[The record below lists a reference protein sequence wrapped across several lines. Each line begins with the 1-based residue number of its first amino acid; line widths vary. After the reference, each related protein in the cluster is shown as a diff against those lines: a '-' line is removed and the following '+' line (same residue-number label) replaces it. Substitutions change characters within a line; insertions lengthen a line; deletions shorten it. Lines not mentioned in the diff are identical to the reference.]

1 MTVAPLVTL
10 SFEYYGYSG
19 TILLLGGLM
28 LHLFV
33 SAALFRPVSV
43 REIHVHEI
51 ELDKERSREEIHSK
65 DDDVNVTGDQVDQVL
80 FEQAAN
86 KLDLNETES
95 EVEKQKEKKSVLT
108 KHLNIE
114 LLVEKEFLSFCFLM
128 IGIFMCFACRNSF
141 MSLHAKEKHIEG
153 RHFALILLAESVS
166 DLVGRLTS
174 GILFDI
180 KTIKKRRILLFSL
193 FTLIVSSMM
202 FVLPFSYNFTS
213 FISVVICRAVFLS
226 AVHAQHLTILSDLV
240 GSSRLSSAIGL
251 SRVSLGIGYLIG
263 PTVGG
268 NDIILMCHYCK
279 ECIDHN

>member
-43 REIHVHEI
+43 REIHVQEI
-51 ELDKERSREEIHSK
+51 EVDKERSREEMHSK
-65 DDDVNVTGDQVDQVL
+65 DDVNITGDQVDQVL

-108 KHLNIE
+108 KHLNVE
-114 LLVEKEFLSFCFLM
+114 LLMEKEFLSFCFLM

-193 FTLIVSSMM
+193 FTLVVSSMM

-268 NDIILMCHYCK
+268 NDIILTCHDC
-279 ECIDHN
+279 E